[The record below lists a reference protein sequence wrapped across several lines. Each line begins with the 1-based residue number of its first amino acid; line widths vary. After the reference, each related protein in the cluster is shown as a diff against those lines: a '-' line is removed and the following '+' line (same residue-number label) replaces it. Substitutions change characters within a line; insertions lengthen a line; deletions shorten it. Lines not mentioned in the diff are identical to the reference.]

1 MDLTAY
7 MCQPNKQIH
16 THTQTHS
23 QHSNI
28 QNTNSNI
35 HRPIEIYLFSS
46 EDLIKKSTDFTFQ
59 ALSTLHTLPIHQA
72 MCHKCLPS
80 NDTCLR
86 MRSL

>member
-7 MCQPNKQIH
+7 MCQLSKQIH
-16 THTQTHS
+16 THTHS
-23 QHSNI
+23 QLSNR

-59 ALSTLHTLPIHQA
+59 ALSTLHTLPAIHQA
-72 MCHKCLPS
+72 MCHKCLPP